1 MKQEADPHLWWTM
14 HSNKFPTLY
23 KLAKI
28 YLTPTPSIAEN
39 ERLFSIA
46 TRICSPFRSR
56 LTGETIEL
64 IVTLKH
70 RMIAPK
76 AMRGT

>member
-1 MKQEADPHLWWTM
+1 M

-23 KLAKI
+23 KLAKT
-28 YLTPTPSIAEN
+28 YLIPTPSIAEN

-46 TRICSPFRSR
+46 TRPFRSR

-64 IVTLKH
+64 LVTLKH
-70 RMIAPK
+70 RM
-76 AMRGT
+76 MRQKQ